1 MPPTLTPTLT
11 PTAIPPVTASL
22 PPPNLAPRRPAAL
35 ARLAACLLLP
45 LLLAA
50 CASTPADEAERLSRE
65 GRYEDALARL
75 DSALQRHPDDAAL
88 RTAHSRQRDRVVVQA
103 LARAEMALSAG
114 RLDEA
119 DGLAERARA
128 LVPAHPRLA
137 GIDAQRAQARL
148 NLQRQDTARAQA
160 AAQAVQAAAQ
170 AATQAAAPAPLPPAL
185 SAAFQ
190 KPVGLEFREATLR
203 QVFESLARSTGVNFV
218 FDKDVRGDAK
228 VTVFLR
234 QVSLD
239 EALRVILATQQLDR
253 KLLNDNTVLVYPNTP
268 AKQREHQELVTRTFY
283 LGNADVKQVLTLVRT
298 MAKTRDLH
306 ADERLNLLV
315 VRDTPEVVRQVER
328 LVATL
333 DLPDPEVMLAV
344 EVMEVASNRL
354 DELGLSWPSSVQFGV
369 TGVASGG
376 LIELNNRANFTASIA
391 NPALLATLR
400 GDAGTTNLLANP
412 SIRAR
417 NREKARVQI
426 GEKLPVFSTTSAT
439 VNVGASTAITYLDV
453 GLKLE
458 VEPTVQLD
466 GDVTIKVALEV
477 SNLLREVAG
486 PSGSLA
492 YRVGTRSS
500 STTLRLKDGETQVLA
515 GLINDEDRQ
524 SALGVPGLSTAPLV
538 GKLFGKQSDTRN
550 KTEVVMLITPR
561 ILRQLANPGVA
572 AATIPSGTDSQP
584 GAPSLRLAPAARA
597 GVAAGRGGSLP
608 AAAADDAGT
617 AAPAPP
623 PAETGASVLIAT
635 SGQGRV
641 GETVSVTLQN
651 RSGLRASGELLF
663 DAQALQPA
671 SAGADAA
678 SGRLPFQLPPRGQ
691 AVLVLRVLPAAAGQS
706 LALQVGGLR
715 AEGDGGASV
724 DIRLD
729 GEALLQVAPVPAAQS
744 PAQPAAPPAEGQ
756 Q

>member
-1 MPPTLTPTLT
+1 MTAPLPSPTL
-11 PTAIPPVTASL
+11 
-22 PPPNLAPRRPAAL
+22 APHHPAAL

-65 GRYEDALARL
+65 GRYEEALAGL
-75 DSALQRHPDDAAL
+75 DSALQRRPDDAAL

-128 LVPAHPRLA
+128 LAPAHPRLA
-137 GIDAQRAQARL
+137 GVDAQRAQARL
-148 NLQRQDTARAQA
+148 NLQRQATART
-160 AAQAVQAAAQ
+160 QAAAQ
-170 AATQAAAPAPLPPAL
+170 AAQAAGDAARAAPAPLPPAL

-253 KLLNDNTVLVYPNTP
+253 KLLNDSTVLVYPNTP

-333 DLPDPEVMLAV
+333 DLPEPEVMLAV

-354 DELGLSWPSSVQFGV
+354 DELGLSWPSDVQLGV
-369 TGVASGG
+369 TSVGTDGG
-376 LIELNNRANFTASIA
+376 RIELGNRANFTASIA

-400 GDAGTTNLLANP
+400 GDTGSTNLLANP

-477 SNLLREVAG
+477 SNLLREVEG
-486 PSGSLA
+486 PAGSLA

-524 SALGVPGLSTAPLV
+524 SALGVPGLSTAPVV
-538 GKLFGKQSDTRN
+538 GKLFGRQKDTRN

-561 ILRQLANPGVA
+561 ILRQLANPGVD

-584 GAPSLRLAPAARA
+584 GALSLRLAPAAR
-597 GVAAGRGGSLP
+597 
-608 AAAADDAGT
+608 
-617 AAPAPP
+617 
-623 PAETGASVLIAT
+623 
-635 SGQGRV
+635 
-641 GETVSVTLQN
+641 
-651 RSGLRASGELLF
+651 
-663 DAQALQPA
+663 
-671 SAGADAA
+671 
-678 SGRLPFQLPPRGQ
+678 
-691 AVLVLRVLPAAAGQS
+691 
-706 LALQVGGLR
+706 
-715 AEGDGGASV
+715 
-724 DIRLD
+724 
-729 GEALLQVAPVPAAQS
+729 
-744 PAQPAAPPAEGQ
+744 
-756 Q
+756 